1 MVKQKYM
8 TIPELAK
15 LLGLSR
21 IEVYRKVKKGQIPAI
36 KIGRNYAI
44 SDRDINYILGK
55 EMSDKEKKRIDAAV
69 RKTVREYGEVL
80 KKLGKEILL
89 FLLYFRGRRIHF
101 LSFLFSNNRIFSWYR
116 FRNLLCCNS
125 LL

>member
-1 MVKQKYM
+1 MVKQKYI

-15 LLGLSR
+15 LMGLSR

-44 SDRDINYILGK
+44 SDRDINHILGK
-55 EMSDKEKKRIDAAV
+55 EMSDKEKKRVDAAV

-80 KKLGKEILL
+80 KKLGKE
-89 FLLYFRGRRIHF
+89 
-101 LSFLFSNNRIFSWYR
+101 
-116 FRNLLCCNS
+116 
-125 LL
+125 